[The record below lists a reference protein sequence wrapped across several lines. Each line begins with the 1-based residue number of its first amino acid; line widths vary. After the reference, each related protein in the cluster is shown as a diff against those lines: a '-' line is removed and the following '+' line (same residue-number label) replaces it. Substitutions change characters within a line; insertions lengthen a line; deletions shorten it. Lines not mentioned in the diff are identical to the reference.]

1 MAANF
6 TIEFATSLNTQGLM
20 SGVQSIMQTISKAP
34 PITVGAN
41 VRKVDTGDAQKVL
54 TSISQ
59 QAKSLDEVIV
69 KQQTY
74 RSISGET
81 YTALTSMTTKFTDK
95 LGQTRTQT
103 DYLTN
108 GIKNLGSAF
117 SKVRDETV
125 KVDIGKQIG
134 QFEAY
139 YKKQEQAFDA
149 MGKKGA
155 EWSTRAEKMGANE
168 KKAIQ
173 DSVALLNQKIGLY
186 KQLVSTG
193 QIAEADKMAN
203 AIRAQNVVVEENIAK
218 SKRAAGA
225 VRNWADNI
233 KNAIIQ
239 TVSYTFSLGTLRVA
253 QQLLNQAIEFAIELN
268 KEMTKIQ
275 LLQVEG
281 AQTDEEIN
289 SLAQSYNELAKELGA
304 TTLEV
309 AKGSVEWLRQGK
321 TIAET
326 TELLRASTML
336 SKLGNMDAAEST
348 EYLTSAVNGYG
359 LAAEEAAGIVDKLI
373 AVDNVAATS
382 AKELATALRYSS
394 AVASQAGVP
403 LEKLISYIGVISSTT
418 RQNAE
423 MIGQALKTI
432 FTRMQ
437 DIKQGG
443 LDEDGLGINN
453 VERALRRVDIQLRDS
468 KTSFRSMSDVLE
480 DLASKWDTLNEVEQA
495 NISKAMAGV
504 RQQNMFMILMTNM
517 NKALELQEVQ
527 YNSNGLAVNRY
538 GIYLKSVEASQN
550 RLKAS
555 SEALFMSLKD
565 FDNVIMGVNNL
576 ASSFL
581 ELITDMG
588 GLKTV
593 LTLVTVAVIAYTTRT
608 ITASTI
614 TKFFASSSIMSA
626 VKSMWAYITTL
637 FTAGTAS
644 EVLSLAT
651 FELGMALKA
660 LFLTNPIGWIAL
672 LIGGIIALGNAID
685 SPIEKLEKLK
695 DKLQDIQNEIS
706 GFANKAKDIRSL
718 TAEYEKLNQISHKS
732 TEESDRFTEVQ
743 NKLKELLPELTGY
756 YNEYG
761 NFIGISS
768 ENLKK
773 LNEETLKHIALQKEE
788 LRLEAERNSAKGAS
802 SLVSIK
808 SKMESNVPQSLA
820 EGGLVKSPEQKA
832 KEAKEYQE
840 ALALEIER
848 FALMG
853 TEAQHAYI
861 AAFEKTQPELA
872 KIFQK
877 IRDDIARPIGEAGTI
892 ERMTAQASA
901 YLKDHPIEGARVE
914 ISDQGLLSFV
924 QSLQNKLEKFNDIKE
939 QMASGDVTGI
949 TTEDLNQLGLEIEN
963 IGGKWQFTNKTLQEF
978 NGELD
983 IDIDAIRDLNPELA
997 NQIELLRAKTDIE
1010 KEETYALSDLLS
1022 AQQMLTD
1029 ALDEQNRTGQISYDT
1044 ALQMIDAGYASALVF
1059 NQETGT
1065 ITINIQA
1072 LRQAQ
1077 LAKAALAVTTAQA
1090 AWQQAI
1096 FAKETASVIAMLH
1109 GEYQAALLAQ
1119 GALKALGGMPMP
1131 SAVSG
1136 GGGGGGGESA
1146 EKKAIEAK
1154 IKALEDEKD
1163 ALKERLDAFKDYI
1176 DAQKESLRLA
1186 KEEADFNKEQAKKN
1200 KDLADF
1206 RTEIAMLALDDSQEA
1221 RNRRLE
1227 LEGDAAELEE
1237 EITEDS
1243 EDRKYDLQIE
1253 ALDKA
1258 QEAFEKVIEAQMEA
1272 IDESIE
1278 GYREQADAI
1287 KSASGGVG
1295 GLTSAT
1301 QLYKQIATDAYNK
1314 IISDLNKQ
1322 RSLTIS
1328 QKEYIQDVITKM
1340 HEQGA
1345 TADELIAKWE
1355 YLMGLIGNWGTT
1367 SPGGVWQGNDAG
1379 TGIIA
1384 MHTGGL
1390 VESHH
1395 DGEFAGNLKSNE
1407 VFSKLLKG
1415 ELISTE
1421 AQMDNFMK
1429 NTLPRIAGMS
1439 TVENKKFS
1447 VGDTSIKI
1455 DINIA
1460 GSVAKNDLPAL
1471 KETVLG
1477 GVNKAL
1483 KDRGIKRLAG
1493 SFSI

>member
-1 MAANF
+1 MPSNF
-6 TIEFATSLNTQGLM
+6 TIEFATSLNTQGFM
-20 SGVQSIMQTISKAP
+20 AGVQSIMQSISKAP
-34 PITVGAN
+34 PITVGAQ
-41 VRKVDTGDAQKVL
+41 VRNVDTGDAQRVL

-81 YTALTSMTTKFTDK
+81 YTALTSMTTKYTDK
-95 LGQTRTQT
+95 LGQTRVQT

-134 QFEAY
+134 QFETH

-149 MGKKGA
+149 MAKKGA

-173 DSVALLNQKIGLY
+173 DSVALLNQKIELY

-193 QIAEADKMAN
+193 QIAEADRMAN
-203 AIRAQNVVVEENIAK
+203 AVRAQNVVVEENIAK

-239 TVSYTFSLGTLRVA
+239 TVSYTFSLGTLRAA
-253 QQLLNQAIEFAIELN
+253 QQLLNEAIDFAIELN

-289 SLAQSYNELAKELGA
+289 SLAQSYNGLAKELGA

-453 VERALRRVDIQLRDS
+453 VERALRRVDIQLRDGQ
-468 KTSFRSMSDVLE
+468 TSFRSMSDVLE
-480 DLASKWDTLNEVEQA
+480 DLAAKWDTLNEVEQA
-495 NISKAMAGV
+495 NIGKAMAGV

-565 FDNVIMGVNNL
+565 FDNVIIGVNNL

-593 LTLVTVAVIAYTTRT
+593 LTLVTVGVIAYTTRT
-608 ITASTI
+608 ITASTV

-626 VKSMWAYITTL
+626 IRGLWTYITAL

-651 FELGMALKA
+651 FELGMAIKA

-672 LIGGIIALGNAID
+672 LIGGIIALAQAID

-706 GFANKAKDIRSL
+706 GLANRAKDVRSL
-718 TAEYEKLNQISHKS
+718 TAEYEKLNQISNKS
-732 TEESDRFTEVQ
+732 TEESERFTEVQ

-756 YNEYG
+756 YDEYG

-788 LRLEAERNSAKGAS
+788 LRLEAERNAKKGAS

-808 SKMESNVPQSLA
+808 QKMESNVPQSLA

-877 IRDDIARPIGEAGTI
+877 VRDDIARPIGEAGTI

-914 ISDQGLLSFV
+914 ISDQGILGFV

-963 IGGKWQFTNKTLQEF
+963 VGGKWKFTSKTLKDF
-978 NGELD
+978 NSELD
-983 IDIDAIRDLNPELA
+983 IDLEAIKKINPELA
-997 NQIELLRAKTDIE
+997 DQIELLRRKTDVT
-1010 KEETYALSDLLS
+1010 KEETLALDDLIS

-1077 LAKAALAVTTAQA
+1077 LAKASLAVTTAQA

-1096 FAKETASVIAMLH
+1096 FAKETASVIAMLY
-1109 GEYQAALLAQ
+1109 GEYQAALMAQ
-1119 GALKALGGMPMP
+1119 SALKALGGMPMP
-1131 SAVSG
+1131 VAVSG
-1136 GGGGGGGESA
+1136 GGGGSGESA

-1163 ALKERLDAFKDYI
+1163 ALKDRLDAFKEYI

-1200 KDLADF
+1200 KDLADL

-1227 LEGDAAELEE
+1227 LEGEAAELEE

-1278 GYREQADAI
+1278 GYREQASAI

-1295 GLTSAT
+1295 GLANAT

-1322 RSLTIS
+1322 KSLTIS
-1328 QKEYIQDVITKM
+1328 QKAYIQDVITKM

-1355 YLMGLIGNWGTT
+1355 HLMGLIGNWGNT
-1367 SPGGVWQGNDAG
+1367 SPSGTWQGKDVA
-1379 TGIIA
+1379 TGIISK
-1384 MHTGGL
+1384 HKGGL

-1395 DGEFAGNLKSNE
+1395 NGEFAGNLKTNE

-1415 ELISTE
+1415 EFVSTE
-1421 AQMDNFMK
+1421 AQMNDFMK
-1429 NTLPRIAGMS
+1429 NTLPRIAGLG
-1439 TVENKKFS
+1439 TIENKKVS
-1447 VGDTSIKI
+1447 IGDTSIKI

-1460 GSVAKNDLPAL
+1460 GNVTKKDLPAL
-1471 KETVLG
+1471 KETVLE
-1477 GVNKAL
+1477 GVNQAL
-1483 KDRGIKRLAG
+1483 KNRGIKRLAG